1 MGVSGLL
8 PNMLKMLFPFVFLVG
23 TIILYY
29 GIKKAKRLIF
39 PDFREDFFLSQEKIT
54 IYFPEIGKY
63 QFFYCRKPKFKII
76 RKPIPFRG
84 FEFKVTH
91 TFSGEEIPYTA
102 DFISF
107 FTRSDL
113 KAVRAH
119 SLGEINIPK
128 VGKYDISYSAFVGE
142 PDDFLSVMSY
152 HGGVLDT
159 FFMVWTILIG
169 SFMTLGGLI
178 MSMVV
183 WQGRL

>member
-1 MGVSGLL
+1 MSSDI
-8 PNMLKMLFPFVFLVG
+8 LKIILPFVFLGG

-39 PDFREDFFLSQEKIT
+39 PDFREDFPLSQEKTT
-54 IYFPEIGKY
+54 IYFPEVGKY
-63 QFFYCRKPKFKII
+63 QFFYCRKPKFRII
-76 RKPIPFRG
+76 RKPIPWRG
-84 FEFKVTH
+84 FEFKITH
-91 TFSGEEIPYTA
+91 SFSGEEVPYMA
-102 DFISF
+102 DWVSF

-119 SLGEINIPK
+119 SLGEVLIPK
-128 VGKYDISYSAFVGE
+128 SGKYDISHSDFLGE

-178 MSMVV
+178 VSMVA